1 MPFVF
6 LRGPCLLVLTAL
18 LACGQSQPQRDT
30 SLTDDF
36 GVPVRPGTVHEPA
49 RIVSLAPS
57 STEILFALGA
67 GSRLV
72 GRTHWDLWP
81 DSARLVPDVGD
92 GLRPNIE
99 AVLARHPQLV
109 VLYASADNRAAAE
122 RLASAGVSVLAL
134 KTDRIADFARTATLL
149 GIATGE
155 RAAAAAMVDSVQRT
169 LDRVRRATAALPHP
183 RVFWPAWEAPPTA
196 IGGGSFL
203 SELITIAGGQ
213 NIYGDLPSPSPQ
225 VSLEDVIRRD
235 PDVLLA
241 SPEGVARIRSDPAW
255 RAIPAVRRGR
265 ILTVDTTLVLRPSVR
280 LGEAA
285 VSLAHLLHPGVL
297 P

>member
-6 LRGPCLLVLTAL
+6 LRRPCLLVLTAL
-18 LACGQSQPQRDT
+18 LACGQSPSRRDA

-36 GVPVRPGTVHEPA
+36 GAPVRPGTVQEPA

-57 STEILFALGA
+57 STELLFALGA
-67 GSRLV
+67 GSRVV

-122 RLASAGVSVLAL
+122 RLASAGVNVLAL

-155 RAAAAAMVDSVQRT
+155 RAAAATMVDSVQRT

-213 NIYGDLPSPSPQ
+213 NIYADLPSPSPQ

-241 SPEGVARIRSDPAW
+241 SPEGAARIRSDPAW

-265 ILTVDTTLVLRPSVR
+265 VLTVDTTLVLRPSVR

-285 VSLAHLLHPGVL
+285 VALAHLLHPGVL